1 MSVLRHFICSCS
13 SSPQPIYQEI
23 GANGGLTPLALLSPS
38 PDHTSFTHSSSP
50 PPLPPPYQ
58 PSPPTS
64 PRPTTVARHSLP
76 TPTTCYPM
84 PGRDSF
90 LPRSDSSGN
99 STEHSCSS
107 QSTVT
112 TPLTP
117 GGDHLYFT
125 LDQVV
130 ASTSQQNREAV
141 SSVEYAT
148 VTPSSIRRATSADRN
163 GSRRLRRTSDSAL
176 EVRGAVVQCV
186 SWSVL

>member
-1 MSVLRHFICSCS
+1 
-13 SSPQPIYQEI
+13 
-23 GANGGLTPLALLSPS
+23 
-38 PDHTSFTHSSSP
+38 
-50 PPLPPPYQ
+50 
-58 PSPPTS
+58 
-64 PRPTTVARHSLP
+64 
-76 TPTTCYPM
+76 M
-84 PGRDSF
+84 PGSESF

-99 STEHSCSS
+99 STDRSCSS

-163 GSRRLRRTSDSAL
+163 GSRRLRHTSDSAL
-176 EVRGAVVQCV
+176 EVRGAVIQCV
-186 SWSVL
+186 SWSV